1 MAAAG
6 MAEQRSVQSTGMMVR
21 FAIPLLFAAIVLPLI
36 GRVYLSVFEPAAADG
51 PAIWTNA
58 AVHIVEA
65 LPALILS
72 LTMFGISTVLAE
84 YERGQFLSLKASSAL
99 KRVGQGALVALLL
112 NAVAVPIG
120 VAALRGTPLWTA
132 LNPDVFDLCILMFA
146 AGMLTIG
153 GVLEGA
159 ARDLQHEQDQII

>member
-6 MAEQRSVQSTGMMVR
+6 SVDRSAQTAGMMVR
-21 FAIPLLFAAIVLPLI
+21 IAIPLLFAAIVLPLI
-36 GRVYLSVFEPAAADG
+36 GRVYLAIFEPAVAD
-51 PAIWTNA
+51 AQAVWTNA
-58 AVHIVEA
+58 AVHIIQA

-72 LTMFGISTVLAE
+72 WTMFGVSAVLAE
-84 YERGQFLSLKASSAL
+84 YERGQFLSLRASLGL
-99 KRVGQGALVALLL
+99 KRVGQGALIALLL
-112 NAVAVPIG
+112 NVLAVPVA
-120 VAALRGTPLWTA
+120 VAALRGVPLWPA

-159 ARDLQHEQDQII
+159 ARDLQHENDQIV

>member
-6 MAEQRSVQSTGMMVR
+6 LAEQRSAQSAGMMVR

-36 GRVYLSVFEPAAADG
+36 GRVYLSVFEPAATDG

-58 AVHIVEA
+58 AIHIVEA

-84 YERGQFLSLKASSAL
+84 YERGQFVSLKASSAL

-112 NAVAVPIG
+112 NAVAVPVG

-132 LNPDVFDLCILMFA
+132 LNPDVFDLCVLMFA

>member
-84 YERGQFLSLKASSAL
+84 YERGQFLSLRASSAL